1 MLSRAVKKPG
11 GGFRLYD
18 DLKEI
23 RVLDTFRF
31 YMTSKLPN
39 PHYKAEVTTKV
50 TLVNFTV
57 KEKGLEEQLNSVV
70 IRKMEAQ
77 LENNKNELIKNKSDN
92 EEIMKRLDDDIL
104 KILATTKG
112 NLIDDA
118 DIIGYLQQSK

>member
-1 MLSRAVKKPG
+1 
-11 GGFRLYD
+11 
-18 DLKEI
+18 
-23 RVLDTFRF
+23 
-31 YMTSKLPN
+31 MTSKLPN

>member
-1 MLSRAVKKPG
+1 MTLLVKAANTGQCVIFQNLEEEIDVALEVLLSKAVKKPG
-11 GGFRLYD
+11 NGGYRLWD
-18 DLKEI
+18 GDNKEI

-70 IRKMEAQ
+70 IRKM
-77 LENNKNELIKNKSDN
+77 
-92 EEIMKRLDDDIL
+92 
-104 KILATTKG
+104 
-112 NLIDDA
+112 
-118 DIIGYLQQSK
+118 